1 MIVRYGPYTKSKN
14 SHDYKIWAFTKS
26 KTTKIWALTKSKTI
40 VIGHLGN
47 YVVLFLVSTLTT
59 SLTMMNN
66 VLHTIS
72 SQNRIVRIYTCSWTH
87 FMYLTSVNYL
97 IYGQAHW
104 TKTITQVKV
113 IYKLV

>member
-1 MIVRYGPYTKSKN
+1 MGHTLSLKIAMIIRYGPSLNLKQLRYGPYTKSKN

-59 SLTMMNN
+59 SLTIMFCI
-66 VLHTIS
+66 L
-72 SQNRIVRIYTCSWTH
+72 
-87 FMYLTSVNYL
+87 
-97 IYGQAHW
+97 
-104 TKTITQVKV
+104 
-113 IYKLV
+113 

>member
-1 MIVRYGPYTKSKN
+1 MGHTLSLKIAMIISLKIAMIVRYGPYTKSKN

-72 SQNRIVRIYTCSWTH
+72 NQNRIVR
-87 FMYLTSVNYL
+87 MP
-97 IYGQAHW
+97 G
-104 TKTITQVKV
+104 
-113 IYKLV
+113 